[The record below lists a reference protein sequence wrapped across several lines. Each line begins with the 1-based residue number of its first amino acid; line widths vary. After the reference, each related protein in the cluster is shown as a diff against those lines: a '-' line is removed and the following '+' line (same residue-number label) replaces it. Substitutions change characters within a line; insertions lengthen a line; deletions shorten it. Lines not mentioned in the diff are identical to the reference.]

1 MNKLALLTVIS
12 ALAGAGAAA
21 AASSPSEVIV
31 ATDAYRWQGDTIFQG
46 EYKAWAVSP
55 DEIQS
60 TYSARPQ

>member
-55 DEIQS
+55 DEIQ
-60 TYSARPQ
+60 